1 MPPDED
7 RTDERR
13 PAFVRRQHRH
23 RRHRGDRVLQGVR
36 TQRVAP
42 RRGSRRPGPS
52 WRRGRARGSR
62 RHGDLQLR
70 HQPRDRDRP
79 EPRDGG
85 ADLLQPHPLRGW
97 GRMCNDPAGGDGGPV
112 RRGRR
117 GGLLPGVQRAVGQQV
132 RGRGAEPAA
141 SPQRGDG
148 QLRLVRTVRVA
159 DPGAV
164 GGHGRA
170 ALPPR
175 HGCDLRGPGPGG
187 GGRSQA
193 RGHQSQGVV
202 LREADHPRG
211 APGVAVDRRTPAP
224 PRLLPGDR
232 RRPGPGGHL
241 AGTGPGPPRH
251 PGGDRGGRPGCR
263 PRTGD
268 DDLLLLRR
276 SLRTRRDGIGRPPV
290 VADVGPVAGRHP
302 DRGPL
307 RPLHALCPVPARGV
321 GLLWQGRGQ
330 GLREGRQHRTGW
342 GTPHQHPRGAA
353 GRGLPPRDERYC
365 RGRPPGAGKLRQP
378 GTRCAPRAGHRRD
391 RRADQ
396 RPHPRSGPLTAEES
410 TDSGGSRPPAAGHRQ
425 AARDIV
431 ATMTA
436 EEKLWCLD
444 GDAPLWAGL
453 TYLGEA
459 GYHKSPFRASRVDR
473 LGLPGFAFS
482 DGPRGVVV
490 DQATCFPVS
499 MARGAT
505 WDVDLEERIGE
516 AIGRELRAVGADL
529 FGGVCVNVLRHP
541 AWGRAQETYGEDPH
555 HVGEMG
561 SALARGV
568 QRHAMACVKHL
579 ACNSMENARFE
590 VDITVDE
597 VALHE
602 VYLPHFRRIVDEGI
616 AVVMSAYNSVDGE
629 WCGESRALLT
639 DVLRSEW
646 GFDGFVISDWIF
658 GTRDAAR
665 SLHAGLGDGGS
676 SDVWAPDVVTVA
688 DGLRAALP
696 EVRVDVADGSDL
708 DEAVSMAASAG
719 VAVVVVGYTRLD
731 EGEFIGDTGTT
742 DLIGLFP
749 GEDDPALVGRF
760 TEEIAAGRSIEP
772 PAHVGPRAE
781 GGGFAVGGD
790 RRSLHLHDVDIA
802 LIRAAAA
809 ANPRT
814 VVALV
819 AGSAVVISEWDD
831 AVPAVVQSWYSGM
844 EGGHGL
850 ADVLLGRVDATG
862 RLPFSVPRN
871 EADLPEFAP
880 EADAFVYDAWHGY
893 WHLARHGVAPAYPF
907 GFGLSYTSFTLEK
920 AEAALAGGELRVTV
934 TVRNAGR
941 RPGTDVV
948 QVYASRRGSSRPSRL
963 VGFARIELAAGRTA
977 ASSMRA
983 KPTSRD

>member
-1 MPPDED
+1 
-7 RTDERR
+7 
-13 PAFVRRQHRH
+13 
-23 RRHRGDRVLQGVR
+23 
-36 TQRVAP
+36 
-42 RRGSRRPGPS
+42 
-52 WRRGRARGSR
+52 
-62 RHGDLQLR
+62 
-70 HQPRDRDRP
+70 
-79 EPRDGG
+79 
-85 ADLLQPHPLRGW
+85 
-97 GRMCNDPAGGDGGPV
+97 
-112 RRGRR
+112 
-117 GGLLPGVQRAVGQQV
+117 
-132 RGRGAEPAA
+132 
-141 SPQRGDG
+141 
-148 QLRLVRTVRVA
+148 
-159 DPGAV
+159 
-164 GGHGRA
+164 
-170 ALPPR
+170 
-175 HGCDLRGPGPGG
+175 
-187 GGRSQA
+187 
-193 RGHQSQGVV
+193 
-202 LREADHPRG
+202 
-211 APGVAVDRRTPAP
+211 
-224 PRLLPGDR
+224 
-232 RRPGPGGHL
+232 
-241 AGTGPGPPRH
+241 
-251 PGGDRGGRPGCR
+251 
-263 PRTGD
+263 
-268 DDLLLLRR
+268 
-276 SLRTRRDGIGRPPV
+276 
-290 VADVGPVAGRHP
+290 
-302 DRGPL
+302 
-307 RPLHALCPVPARGV
+307 
-321 GLLWQGRGQ
+321 
-330 GLREGRQHRTGW
+330 
-342 GTPHQHPRGAA
+342 
-353 GRGLPPRDERYC
+353 
-365 RGRPPGAGKLRQP
+365 
-378 GTRCAPRAGHRRD
+378 
-391 RRADQ
+391 
-396 RPHPRSGPLTAEES
+396 
-410 TDSGGSRPPAAGHRQ
+410 
-425 AARDIV
+425 
-431 ATMTA
+431 MTA

-459 GYHKSPFRASRVDR
+459 GYHKSPFRAARVDR

-568 QRHAMACVKHL
+568 QRHAMACVKHV
-579 ACNSMENARFE
+579 ACNSMETARCE

-602 VYLPHFRRIVDEGI
+602 VYLPHFRRIVDEGV
-616 AVVMSAYNSVDGE
+616 AVVMSAYNSVNGE
-629 WCGESRALLT
+629 WSGESRALLT

-658 GTRDAAR
+658 GIRDAAR
-665 SLHAGLGDGGS
+665 SLHAGLDVEMPYRMIRAQHLERALQDGDVSWAEVDLAVERVVGTRIRFDPILGRPAPGREVLACADHRALAREAAAKSVVLLRNEPVGGAPLLPLQPSPGSSLALLGLLATEVNLGDGGS
-676 SDVWAPDVVTVA
+676 SDVWAPDVVAVA

-696 EVRVDVADGSDL
+696 EVRVGVADGSDL
-708 DEAVSMAASAG
+708 GEAVSMAASAV
-719 VAVVVVGYTRLD
+719 VAIVVVGYTRLD
-731 EGEFIGDTGTT
+731 EGEFIGDTSTS

-749 GEDDPALVGRF
+749 GEDDPALVERF

-790 RRSLHLHDVDIA
+790 RRSLHLHDVDVA

-814 VVALV
+814 LVALV

-907 GFGLSYTSFTLEK
+907 GFGLSYTSFALEK

-934 TVRNAGR
+934 TVRNTGW

-977 ASSMRA
+977 AVDLAICAAGLAERDVASHSMVVRA
-983 KPTSRD
+983 GLYDLRVARHAADGGIALQVEIAGRTEP